1 MVSNSLP
8 QPAQSLLN
16 AGFDV
21 GRTVGAVLE
30 YTSWLG
36 RWLHQPLPGL
46 VADWAGL
53 VALGAV
59 EAIVPVWIW
68 GVGHGDQSWVAVR
81 ADQASAE
88 VAVGNSMRWRGQPHA
103 LPDAEAS
110 RPARDVTLR

>member
-30 YTSWLG
+30 CTSWLG
-36 RWLHQPLPGL
+36 RWLRQPFPGL

-53 VALGAV
+53 IALGAM
-59 EAIVPVWIW
+59 EAIVPVWIL
-68 GVGHGDQSWVAVR
+68 GVGHGDQS
-81 ADQASAE
+81 
-88 VAVGNSMRWRGQPHA
+88 VGRGQSRPGQRRGRRGELHA
-103 LPDAEAS
+103 LAWAAIRS
-110 RPARDVTLR
+110 A